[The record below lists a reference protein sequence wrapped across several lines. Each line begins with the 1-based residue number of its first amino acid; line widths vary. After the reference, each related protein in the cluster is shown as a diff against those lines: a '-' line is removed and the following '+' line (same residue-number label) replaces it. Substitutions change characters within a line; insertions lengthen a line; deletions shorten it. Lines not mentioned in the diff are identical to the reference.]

1 MIDRRS
7 SPTAR
12 HTRYSTKEATMQ
24 MLRISDRSS
33 AAQPAAFSL
42 RSLAAIALLAIACGT
57 SSQAWCKSGESL
69 WVADTGNN
77 RIVELAPNDLK
88 HSGSP
93 TPVTIDSLNSAQGL
107 AFDKSKNLW
116 LEAFDNFALEFT
128 AAQLKN
134 LGTDPDPAPAKEF
147 GSGADAA
154 RGCIFDKKGAL
165 WFIDAQ
171 DAVDEFTPAQL
182 TASGNPSS
190 PAVRVS
196 SDASLDG
203 PEFGVFDKSDNLWIS
218 SEDNSEVEEFTASQL
233 GSSGDKTPAVILSA
247 NSGSLDSPEQLAFDH
262 KGNLWVANAGNATVV
277 MFAKKQLKA
286 SGMPVP
292 AVTLSSSAFDEPT
305 GLAFDG
311 SGNLWVS
318 NLTGGQI
325 SKFTSKQLR
334 KSGSPTPKIAITGVL
349 GESHQMT
356 FGPVF

>member
-1 MIDRRS
+1 M
-7 SPTAR
+7 
-12 HTRYSTKEATMQ
+12 HT
-24 MLRISDRSS
+24 LRISDHTS
-33 AAQPAAFSL
+33 AAQSAAFSL
-42 RSLAAIALLAIACGT
+42 RSIAAIALLAIACGT

-77 RIVELAPNDLK
+77 RIVELVPNDLK

-93 TPVTIDSLNSAQGL
+93 TPVAIDSLNSAQGL

-116 LEAFDNFALEFT
+116 LEAFDNFVLEFT
-128 AAQLKN
+128 AAQLKD
-134 LGTDPDPAPAKEF
+134 LGTDPNPTAADEF

-154 RGCIFDKKGAL
+154 RGCIFDHKGNL
-165 WFIDAQ
+165 WIIDAQ
-171 DAVDEFTPAQL
+171 DAVDEFTQAQL
-182 TASGNPSS
+182 TVGGSKS
-190 PAVRVS
+190 PTIRVS

-203 PEFGVFDKSDNLWIS
+203 PEFGVFDKSDNLWLS

-247 NSGSLDSPEQLAFDH
+247 NGGSLDSPEQLAFDH

-318 NLTGGQI
+318 NLIGGQI

-349 GESHQMT
+349 TESHQMT